1 MMDTD
6 QQLVVEADLAL
17 VAATKKYLQ
26 AEPWERPAIQP
37 ALDQARANWAGAR
50 YRLLFPDVVTVQQD
64 VDEARRLR
72 QKIEQAAD
80 TQAMIQSLIDLAGLL
95 LKFAH

>member
-1 MMDTD
+1 MDTD

-17 VAATKKYLQ
+17 VAATKKYMNAQ
-26 AEPWERPAIQP
+26 PWERPTIQP
-37 ALDQARANWAGAR
+37 DLDKARNSWAAAR
-50 YRLLFPDVVTVQQD
+50 YRLLFPGVVSVQLD

-72 QKIEQAAD
+72 QKIDQAAD
-80 TQAMIQSLIDLAGLL
+80 TQSMIQALIDLAGLL

>member
-1 MMDTD
+1 MDTD

-17 VAATKKYLQ
+17 VAATKKYMK
-26 AEPWERPAIQP
+26 ADPWERPMIQP
-37 ALDQARANWAGAR
+37 ELDKARSSWAAAR
-50 YRLLFPDVVTVQQD
+50 YRLLFPGVVTVQQD